1 MDRFDNELFLPAKRD
16 ASDAEAIRRP
26 SIKYW
31 ADVRR
36 RLKQNKLAMTG
47 LIIILFMT
55 VMAIFAPMLSGYSY
69 FQQDYDSINQPPSFM
84 LSKEADTETT
94 EVTETGEPVEK
105 NVYLFGTDTLGRD
118 LFTRV
123 WIGTRYSLLIGIFA
137 ALLDFVIGVFF
148 GGVAGMASRRVDAFM
163 MRFAEIVYSIPYMLV
178 VILLSVTFSNQQG
191 VSLLT
196 MVIAMTITGWV
207 PMAILVRG
215 QVLQLKEN
223 DYVLA
228 SRSLGA
234 QDMFILG
241 KHILPNTLGPILV
254 NVTLTI
260 PRAIF
265 SEATLSFMSLGLQPP
280 TPSLGVLA
288 NDGLQGAAVNMFYQ
302 LFIPA
307 IFISLIMFS
316 FNVLGDG
323 LRDALDPRLRK

>member
-1 MDRFDNELFLPAKRD
+1 MEHYSQDMFRPAERD
-16 ASDAEAIRRP
+16 MADAEVIRRP

-36 RLKQNKLAMTG
+36 RLRQNKLAMTG
-47 LIIILFMT
+47 LIVILIMVFLAII
-55 VMAIFAPMLSGYSY
+55 APILSGHTYY
-69 FQQDYDSINQPPSFM
+69 EQDYENINRSPMIFDRGA
-84 LSKEADTETT
+84 EETT
-94 EVTETGEPVEK
+94 EASVEGAEAEAEPF
-105 NVYLFGTDTLGRD
+105 YIFGTDTLGRD
-118 LFTRV
+118 MFTRV
-123 WIGTRYSLLIGIFA
+123 WVGTRYSLLIGVLA
-137 ALLDFVIGVFF
+137 ALFDFVIGVTY
-148 GGVAGMASRRVDAFM
+148 GGIAGMATRRVDSIM
-163 MRFAEIVYSIPYMLV
+163 MRIAEVIYSIPYMLV

-191 VSLLT
+191 VSLFT
-196 MVIAMTITGWV
+196 MVLAMSITGWV

-228 SRSLGA
+228 SRSLGG
-234 QDMFILG
+234 QNMFILT

-265 SEATLSFMSLGLQPP
+265 AEATLSFMSLGLQPP
-280 TPSLGVLA
+280 APSLGVLA
-288 NDGLQGAAVNMFYQ
+288 NEGLQGVAINLFYQ

-307 IFISLIMFS
+307 LFITLIMFS

-323 LRDALDPRLRK
+323 MRDALDPRLRK